1 MVSDRRELGERL
13 KRQRER
19 RGITLQQ
26 ISQNTK
32 VPVSLFAGLEAGDC
46 SRWPAGLYARA
57 YVRAYADAIGV
68 NADETVEE
76 FVAVFGSTIKAEGID
91 APQSNA
97 RAANALRLSL
107 VEESSIELDGL
118 GRRIALA
125 ATDLLIGSLIAAIAS
140 VGLGQGVWV
149 TAALILGYFTLGRR
163 WETQRARRPDRPPQ
177 ISLRVPSR
185 DSLVFRTSRS
195 IAAIPTS
202 GMTLAPSRIGS
213 NEYRSATHPVV

>member
-1 MVSDRRELGERL
+1 MVSDRRGFGERL

-57 YVRAYADAIGV
+57 YIRAYAEAVGL

-76 FVAVFGSTIKAEGID
+76 FVAAFGSTVKAEGID
-91 APQSNA
+91 APQPTA

-107 VEESSIELDGL
+107 VDESSIELDGL

-125 ATDLLIGSLIAAIAS
+125 ATELLIGSLIAAIAS
-140 VGLGQGVWV
+140 VGLKQGVWV
-149 TAALILGYFTLGRR
+149 TAALILGYLTLGRVLSDEPLLYHVYR
-163 WETQRARRPDRPPQ
+163 RLRTRPAAAPVTEEASDEVAPVGDAAR
-177 ISLRVPSR
+177 
-185 DSLVFRTSRS
+185 TT
-195 IAAIPTS
+195 A
-202 GMTLAPSRIGS
+202 
-213 NEYRSATHPVV
+213 

>member
-1 MVSDRRELGERL
+1 MVSDRRGLGERL

-32 VPVSLFAGLEAGDC
+32 VPVALFTGLEAGDC

-57 YVRAYADAIGV
+57 YLRAYADAIGL
-68 NADETVEE
+68 NADETVDE
-76 FVAVFGSTIKAEGID
+76 FVAAFGSAVKAQGID
-91 APQSNA
+91 VPQSNA

-118 GRRIALA
+118 GRRTALA
-125 ATDLLIGSLIAAIAS
+125 ATELLIGSLIAAIAS

-149 TAALILGYFTLGRR
+149 TTGLVLGYFTLGRVISDEPLLYHVYR
-163 WETQRARRPDRPPQ
+163 RLRTRPVAPPVIEEASDEVAPVGDAAR
-177 ISLRVPSR
+177 
-185 DSLVFRTSRS
+185 TT
-195 IAAIPTS
+195 A
-202 GMTLAPSRIGS
+202 
-213 NEYRSATHPVV
+213 